1 MRDKF
6 CASGGDLCYYPL
18 LYKALEETKHY
29 DLILELGM
37 GHGSTPL
44 LNEYCTKNERMLF
57 SFDYNK
63 EWRNKFDP
71 ILNEFHKSHLVTDW
85 KTVYSV
91 YPDASVIFIDQSPG
105 EERKETIKAYQHTK
119 GILVI
124 HDTEPTGAGDYRV
137 RPLFPLFKYVAE
149 VCTEGAWATAL
160 SNEID
165 ITKWNGEV
173 FGGYTIKGGIQ

>member
-1 MRDKF
+1 MREKF

-18 LYKALEETKHY
+18 LYKALEETKG
-29 DLILELGM
+29 LVLEMGM

-44 LNEYCTKNERMLF
+44 LNEYCAKNERRLK

-63 EWRNKFDP
+63 EWQVKFDN
-71 ILNEFHKSHLVTDW
+71 ILNSYHKSYLVEHW
-85 KTVYSV
+85 KSIYTIF
-91 YPDASVIFIDQSPG
+91 PDASVIFIDQSPG

-149 VCTEGAWATAL
+149 VCTAGAWATAL

-165 ITKWNGEV
+165 ITKWDEEV
-173 FGGYTIKGGIQ
+173 FGDYIIKGGIQ